1 MLLEREAELGD
12 IDEAVAAAAAGA
24 GGAGG
29 VEGRAGAGRAVVIE
43 GEPGIGKTALLGVAA
58 STAAS
63 DGMTTLSARAPEL
76 ERDFGFGVVRQLFER
91 TLREPGGAAM
101 LAGQARLA
109 APVLGI

>member
-12 IDEAVAAAAAGA
+12 IDEAVAAAA
-24 GGAGG
+24 
-29 VEGRAGAGRAVVIE
+29 AGAGRAVVIE

-63 DGMTTLSARAPEL
+63 DGMTTLSARAHEL
-76 ERDFGFGVVRQLFER
+76 ERDFGCGVVRQLFER

-109 APVLGI
+109 APVLGIEPTG